1 MCYRINV
8 SLLSVCTLQQYCMHS
23 NAAGGDTST
32 RRYYLLK
39 NTCFAAHCYQEP
51 SSRPQG
57 IHNLNGRSSDSP
69 PGANA
74 FPSGRTVAFECLHP
88 IKEAYS
94 CGTVQDSH
102 LFPF

>member
-1 MCYRINV
+1 
-8 SLLSVCTLQQYCMHS
+8 MHS

-69 PGANA
+69 PDANA